1 VIDGNLCRECERM
14 TRERIETRDAD
25 DWFVVA
31 VVLFLNSRIY
41 TEEQDLVGGDVA
53 RRNAYAIV

>member
-1 VIDGNLCRECERM
+1 MAREL
-14 TRERIETRDAD
+14 IETRDAD

-53 RRNAYAIV
+53 RRNAYAIL

>member
-1 VIDGNLCRECERM
+1 M
-14 TRERIETRDAD
+14 ARERIETRAAD

-41 TEEQDLVGGDVA
+41 GEEQDLVGGEVA
-53 RRNAYAIV
+53 RRYAYAIL